1 MMLKSNWPYI
11 SDHPY
16 RILIIGGSESG
27 RTNVLLKVIKHQ
39 QPYIDKIYMYVKDT
53 FKSKYQLL
61 INKREKRGIDET
73 KIPKAFID
81 HSQTIDDGC
90 ENLEDNTTKKRKV
103 LIVSV

>member
-39 QPYIDKIYMYVKDT
+39 QPYIDKIYVCQRYIQIKV
-53 FKSKYQLL
+53 SIAYQQ
-61 INKREKRGIDET
+61 KR
-73 KIPKAFID
+73 
-81 HSQTIDDGC
+81 
-90 ENLEDNTTKKRKV
+90 KKRD
-103 LIVSV
+103 